1 MLCLLVAVILRDVW
15 YLHLVTRP
23 DELLSVPMCDSTVY
37 LQIARELA
45 TGGSAAHAPF
55 YWSPL
60 YSLIVALWAGAASAK
75 IVVLQMFA
83 GFLTVGLVFLAGQR
97 LGSRRAGFF
106 GALCLALYSPFLME
120 QSKLLPVT
128 FAILFA
134 LLGIGLAI
142 HITAVRIPQ
151 TALRN
156 SQRTARSPNRK
167 ILGQPPVSEA
177 ETGTV
182 PDFPQ
187 SAVRSSQSAVLLWLV
202 SGISLGLSGLLMPQ
216 LLLAPV
222 LLCIALLFMRI
233 SRKWP
238 AILLVIAGTAIPIVP
253 IAIRNAVAGHDFVP
267 ISSSG
272 GFNFYLGWNSGATG
286 LIGRPKEMFEF
297 QLDGRTLTNVKDQQ
311 EFQQRYAENQVGHR
325 LRPSQ
330 ASSFWFRRSL
340 DFIRRRPVSAIK
352 LLVRK
357 LGLSLSSYE
366 FANSYYPEL
375 ERRLALPLRLAF
387 LPWALLLGLAVAG
400 IVLNWRRDLALL
412 PVLVLPVTVLIS
424 LLLFFVNARYRLPAA
439 PSLAIFAGLGIDAAI
454 RNRRRLV
461 FLGITLLVT
470 ASSAFL
476 LPATFAEAIRL
487 DEAYGWRNLSI
498 NAQHLGRYDLAL
510 DLLDRSAAVIQ
521 KSPRDSRTSTQYDDL
536 DQAYVVLGNTLLDNR
551 NPTLARRAYDQ
562 ALKLN
567 PQLGPAYLMRGVLEF
582 GAGELR
588 AALQDAEQTLHF
600 APEVVNALVL
610 KSRCLLLLR
619 DRPAAES
626 TARQA
631 ARLDPQGP
639 LVQQLLK
646 ELNITP

>member
-1 MLCLLVAVILRDVW
+1 MLALLVAVILRDVW

-23 DELLSVPMCDSTVY
+23 EELLSVPMGDSTVY
-37 LQIARELA
+37 LQVAKELA
-45 TGGSAAHAPF
+45 TGGNAAHAPF

-75 IVVLQMFA
+75 IIVLQMLT
-83 GFLTVGLVFLAGQR
+83 GFLVTGLVFLGGQR
-97 LGSRRAGFF
+97 LGSRRAGFL

-128 FAILFA
+128 FAVLFA
-134 LLGIGLAI
+134 VLGIGLAI
-142 HITAVRIPQ
+142 HASATPSSPN
-151 TALRN
+151 LRN
-156 SQRTARSPNRK
+156 LRNLR
-167 ILGQPPVSEA
+167 I
-177 ETGTV
+177 
-182 PDFPQ
+182 DW
-187 SAVRSSQSAVLLWLV
+187 LLA
-202 SGISLGLSGLLMPQ
+202 GISLGLSGLLMPQ

-222 LLCIALLFMRI
+222 LLCVALLSMRI

-238 AILLVIAGTAIPIVP
+238 AILLVLAGAAITIVP

-286 LIGRPKEMFEF
+286 LIGRPREMFEF
-297 QLDGRTLTNVKDQQ
+297 QLDGRSLTNVKDQQ
-311 EFQQRYAENQVGHR
+311 EFQQRYAENQAGHG

-330 ASSFWFRRSL
+330 VSSFWFRRSL
-340 DFIRRRPVSAIK
+340 DFIRRQPRTAIS
-352 LLVRK
+352 LFVRK
-357 LGLSLSSYE
+357 LGFSLTSYE

-400 IVLNWRRDLALL
+400 VILTWRGDLALL
-412 PVLVLPVTVLIS
+412 PVLVLPTTVMIS

-439 PSLAIFAGLGIDAAI
+439 PSLAILAGLGIDAAI
-454 RNRRRLV
+454 RNRRWLA
-461 FLGITLLVT
+461 FLGITLLAT
-470 ASSAFL
+470 ASSGFL
-476 LPATFAEAIRL
+476 LPATFAKDIRS
-487 DEAYGWRNLSI
+487 DEAFGWQNMNV

-510 DLLDRSAAVIQ
+510 DLLDRSAAIIQ
-521 KSPRDSRTSTQYDDL
+521 KDPRDARTFTQYDDL
-536 DQAYVVLGNTLLDNR
+536 SQAYLALGNTLLDNK
-551 NPTLARRAYDQ
+551 NTELAGRAYEQ
-562 ALKLN
+562 ALELN
-567 PQLGPAYLMRGVLEF
+567 PQLGAAYLMRGVVEF
-582 GAGELR
+582 GAGELP

-600 APEVVNALVL
+600 APEMVNALVL

-646 ELNITP
+646 DLNLAP